1 MEIRAVRLASTS
13 PNLSERIKIR
23 STQMRVVLGVETFTT
38 SGGSFFADT
47 KATKTAV
54 REMALVA
61 TKGSMLTGATFTHMR
76 ISGSGGAK
84 RSKRQN
90 FVDNT
95 FLRSRL
101 IIDKFKKSGH

>member
-23 STQMRVVLGVETFTT
+23 STQMRVVLGVGTFTT
-38 SGGSFFADT
+38 SGGSFCVGT

-54 REMALVA
+54 SEAAQDA
-61 TKGSMLTGATFTHMR
+61 TRNSMLIGATFTDMR

-84 RSKRQN
+84 KSKRQN
-90 FVDNT
+90 FVDSI
-95 FLRSRL
+95 FLLSRL
-101 IIDKFKKSGH
+101 IIDKFRRSVH